1 MIRFAL
7 VLSIATIAAPPAH
20 ALEVGATVQFKGPVA
35 GCTFY
40 GDARELL
47 RLRTLGNYRGAQF
60 YVDSLAIDR
69 EMAIV
74 RAVRPNPPP
83 LYVDG
88 KIRYCLDLG
97 PLSWSKEPKEYLV
110 VRKSPAETLKRAVP
124 LEPGHTES
132 DPFPMAWFCLV
143 DTGLHYDISPHEPN
157 RPEPD
162 PKTYCIWAFLSDT
175 QPAKQSGLP
184 AAGEE

>member
-1 MIRFAL
+1 MRFAQAL
-7 VLSIATIAAPPAH
+7 FLATLIVASSPAH
-20 ALEVGATVQFKGPVA
+20 ALEVGETVQFKGEVPQ

-74 RAVRPNPPP
+74 RAVRPNPLP

-88 KIRYCLDLG
+88 KVRYCGELG
-97 PLSWSKEPKEYLV
+97 GLTKEYLV
-110 VRKSPAETLKRAVP
+110 VRKSPAETLKSAVP
-124 LEPGHTES
+124 LAPGHTAY
-132 DPFPMAWFCLV
+132 DPLPMAWFCV
-143 DTGLHYDISPHEPN
+143 VPTMTYDIRKIDPN
-157 RPEPD
+157 KPREPEPD

-175 QPAKQSGLP
+175 PPAKRVTASP
-184 AAGEE
+184 VGEE